1 MPKPPAGFVLDDQGR
16 CIAAASKR
24 IVTIVRLPIPFLSFF
39 FLSFVLHLGM
49 VGFCSYFFL
58 SSQMK
63 LSTTQLKPNQHLC
76 SADRRHQQPPL
87 GVHYPKSI
95 QELAGPRLLASLPR

>member
-24 IVTIVRLPIPFLSFF
+24 IVTIVRLPITFLSSSFLSF
-39 FLSFVLHLGM
+39 LSFCTLVW
-49 VGFCSYFFL
+49 FFH
-58 SSQMK
+58 SSQM
-63 LSTTQLKPNQHLC
+63 NA